1 METPIAAPR
10 VVLADDQEEM
20 LRTIALVLGNE
31 INIVGTA
38 DNGKHAVELATTLSP
53 DVLVLDVSM
62 PVVNGIEAALR
73 LRELGSHARVVF
85 LTVHRDPD
93 FVEAARSAGALGY
106 VLKDSL
112 AVDLMTAIRTVMRGE
127 IFTSPSLQ
135 LHSAS
140 ALSPPH

>member
-20 LRTIALVLGNE
+20 LRTISLVLGNE
-31 INIVGTA
+31 FNIVGTA

-53 DVLVLDVSM
+53 DVLVLDISM

-73 LRELGSHARVVF
+73 LRELGSHTRVVF

-135 LHSAS
+135 LHLAN